1 MTKLNESTI
10 IKIFQKNLGSKKFVS
25 EDVEFFNI
33 GKTKIV
39 VKTDTFVESTDIP
52 PKMKLSDAARKS
64 VIACVSDFTA
74 KGVKP
79 QYGIL
84 SVNLPN
90 TISRVKINEISKGF
104 KKACKEYGISILGG
118 DTNEGKE
125 IVFNVC
131 IFGETDYIVNRKES
145 RKNDLIFVT
154 GPFGYTAAGL
164 GALIDKKKGGK
175 AFIKKAIKSVMNPKP
190 KLGFGLKNK
199 KYFSSS
205 MDSSDGLSTTL
216 NEMSKQSKKKFV
228 INNIPSKKDL
238 EEHVRLQKQDLKK
251 LVFHGG
257 EEYEFVFTINPKHKQ
272 IVLKNAKLLKVPI
285 IEIGHVTSGRGVFIQ
300 ENNKNIRLKDLGWK
314 HFR

>member
-1 MTKLNESTI
+1 MTKLDESTI
-10 IKIFQKNLGSKKFVS
+10 IKIFQKNLGGKKFVS
-25 EDVEFFNI
+25 EDVEFFSI

-39 VKTDTFVESTDIP
+39 VKTDTFVESTDLP
-52 PKMKLSDAARKS
+52 PKMKLYDAARKS
-64 VIACVSDFTA
+64 VIACVSDFAA

-90 TISRVKINEISKGF
+90 SISRVKINEIAKGF
-104 KKACKEYGISILGG
+104 KKACTEYGISILGG

-131 IFGETDYIVNRKES
+131 IFGNTDYIVNRKES
-145 RKNDLIFVT
+145 KINDLIFVT
-154 GPFGYTAAGL
+154 GPFGYTSTGL
-164 GALIDKKKGGK
+164 DILIDKKKGGK
-175 AFIKKAIKSVMNPKP
+175 IFLKKAIKSVMNPKP
-190 KLGFGLKNK
+190 KLDFGLKNK

-228 INNIPSKKDL
+228 INNIPLKKDL
-238 EEHVRLQKQDLKK
+238 KEYARLQKQDLKR
-251 LVFHGG
+251 LIFHGG
-257 EEYEFVFTINPKHKQ
+257 EEYEFIFTINPKHKQ
-272 IVLKNAKLLKVPI
+272 TILKNAKLLKTSI
-285 IEIGHVTSGRGVFIQ
+285 IEIGYVDSGRGVFVQ
-300 ENNKNIRLKDLGWK
+300 ENNKKIRLKDLGWK